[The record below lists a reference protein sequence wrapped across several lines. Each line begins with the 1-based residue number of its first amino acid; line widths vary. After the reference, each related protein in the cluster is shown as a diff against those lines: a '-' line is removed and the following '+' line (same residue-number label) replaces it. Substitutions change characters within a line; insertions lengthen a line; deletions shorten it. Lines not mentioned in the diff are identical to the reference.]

1 MPKLSSIWSR
11 NQLQEKMQEENKLTL
26 LANNSPHSKRV
37 ELALKFKGIFLE
49 FVRNKSPSPTQPSS
63 QKGTVLIHNGRAIVE
78 SLVIIEYIDETW
90 KHEPKLLPIEPYDR
104 ARVLFWAGYIQLIL
118 LICAACILGCLTA
131 YPRSCFPRE
140 KHRKACD
147 KLWKRQQVLEEGM
160 KGRKIHR
167 EQWDALDIMMAAT
180 LYAYK
185 AQEEVLAVKI
195 LHSYLP
201 G

>member
-11 NQLQEKMQEENKLTL
+11 NQLQERMQEENKLTL
-26 LANNSPHSKRV
+26 LANNSTHSKRV
-37 ELALKFKGIFLE
+37 ELALKIKGIFLE

-63 QKGTVLIHNGRAIVE
+63 QRGTVLIHNGRAIVE

-104 ARVLFWAGYIQLIL
+104 ARVRFWA
-118 LICAACILGCLTA
+118 A

-140 KHRKACD
+140 KHRKACE
-147 KLWKRQQVLEEGM
+147 KLWERQQVLEEGM

-201 G
+201 GDNITRADCRERSYSST

>member
-1 MPKLSSIWSR
+1 MPKLNSIWSR

-37 ELALKFKGIFLE
+37 ELALKIKGIFLE
-49 FVRNKSPSPTQPSS
+49 FVRNKSPSPTQPNS

-78 SLVIIEYIDETW
+78 SLVIIEYIDKTW
-90 KHEPKLLPIEPYDR
+90 KHEPKLLSIEPYDR
-104 ARVLFWAGYIQLIL
+104 ARVF
-118 LICAACILGCLTA
+118 LGWLHPTA

-140 KHRKACD
+140 KHRKACE
-147 KLWKRQQVLEEGM
+147 KLWERQQVLEEGV

-167 EQWDALDIMMAAT
+167 EQWDALDIIMAAT